1 LILIFHKLIIFYRPK
16 FIKLKPAIK
25 KITSQTKPLIRKKV
39 KLPNRKY
46 LPNLF
51 FVKSFLNQTSKGMK
65 SINQI

>member
-1 LILIFHKLIIFYRPK
+1 LILNIHKLIIFYHPK

-25 KITSQTKPLIRKKV
+25 KITSQTKPLIKKKV
-39 KLPNRKY
+39 KLPKRKY

-51 FVKSFLNQTSKGMK
+51 FVKNFLNQASKGIN